1 MITYTPIE
9 SCSETIFSYL
19 TLNELFHYAYKKM
32 LSNKM
37 VHQGILYNIHK
48 YKTNSLIY
56 QKILSQKYS
65 EKFISKTPIYCLT
78 SYNPKLSFN
87 EYVHNL
93 MLKNKDLPQNMF
105 FLINKMYKVFFIQE
119 IDEENCLFISESF
132 ITDIYY
138 TFIKQKKFETTKRF
152 TYTNKHG
159 YLYKDKKV
167 TKDTNEIVS
176 LLKEE

>member
-9 SCSETIFSYL
+9 SCGETIFSYL
-19 TLNELFHYAYKKM
+19 TLNELFHYAYKKI

-37 VHQGILYNIHK
+37 IHKGILYNIHK
-48 YKTNSLIY
+48 YKINSLIY

-65 EKFISKTPIYCLT
+65 EKFIIKCPIYRLT
-78 SYNPKLSFN
+78 SYDPKISFR

-93 MLKNKDLPQNMF
+93 MLKNKNLPHNMF

-138 TFIKQKKFETTKRF
+138 TFIKKKTFEKTKRF
-152 TYTNKHG
+152 IYTNKHG
-159 YLYKDKKV
+159 YLYKNKKF
-167 TKDTNEIVS
+167 TKDTNEIVP